1 MDTVRTQSR
10 FMTHDVKHERCFASH
25 ASTTTVSSQ
34 SQQQAHERSEQP
46 AHTLSS
52 RGIRPAVRITATAP
66 AGSTHPG
73 ASTEPGSAT
82 PLLASSGTTEV
93 CSTVVTAERAAG
105 RGDAII
111 VVQEAPARPP
121 AVVMRA
127 LGGATTKA
135 SATGARHRRGSTAE
149 SFMALVL
156 LCFEHTFSSLCKHL
170 SIDRRRCSIVVGRL
184 VLRAGMRDKVS
195 ANQNEKTKNHTTL
208 VCCVLWWC
216 CLCCHLT
223 PVS

>member
-1 MDTVRTQSR
+1 MRISTFLRLLALCIIEKLQRHKLTKLRIGLCFLLLCKAGAKACGRRVGVRRQSR
-10 FMTHDVKHERCFASH
+10 FMTHDVKHERCFAPH

-52 RGIRPAVRITATAP
+52 RGINPAVRITATAP
-66 AGSTHPG
+66 AGRTHPG

-156 LCFEHTFSSLCKHL
+156 LCF
-170 SIDRRRCSIVVGRL
+170 
-184 VLRAGMRDKVS
+184 
-195 ANQNEKTKNHTTL
+195 
-208 VCCVLWWC
+208 
-216 CLCCHLT
+216 
-223 PVS
+223 